1 MNTLT
6 KKVLGTV
13 AILSVLS
20 VVGFTSAYGYGS
32 SSKSRS
38 IGGSSSRPVVTT
50 AAENAGEVLGETSYK
65 FTTFMKVGSRGAEVM
80 ELQKFLNTKGAN
92 LSVDGIFGP
101 LTKAAVMKFQAD
113 NGLVADGIVG
123 PLTRAVLNK

>member
-1 MNTLT
+1 MNTIT
-6 KKVLGTV
+6 KKVFGTV

-32 SSKSRS
+32 SSTKRTS
-38 IGGSSSRPVVTT
+38 GGGARPVVTT
-50 AAENAGEVLGETSYK
+50 AAENAGEVLGETSYT
-65 FTTFMKVGSRGAEVM
+65 FTTFMKVGSRGAEVS

-92 LSVDGIFGP
+92 LVVDGVFGP
-101 LTKAAVMKFQAD
+101 LTKAAVVKFQAD
-113 NGLVADGIVG
+113 NALTADGIVG